1 MLIFGVAIFRATIS
15 GCSRAQSRP
24 AELGRLTPRSRY
36 RIEMVQVIGND
47 PCVVPHR
54 LSVTLPRMDSIPQN
68 VIRSVS
74 FSNQTSVAL
83 CLHSV
88 CLGEKVCG
96 SPEGAFLKSPLW
108 RIPPLPLR
116 TKRESSAARDSAS
129 ASTSASVLY
138 TEKLMRIEHSIS
150 EGDRPNAVSAALW

>member
-1 MLIFGVAIFRATIS
+1 MGFLFLSLHSSNF
-15 GCSRAQSRP
+15 GCSHIPCYYFRLLPRP
-24 AELGRLTPRSRY
+24 IPSSGIGTAYASLPLPDRSGRKLVVSGGGEKCGALPADCAPARSVVRWKY
-36 RIEMVQVIGND
+36 VVGND

-108 RIPPLPLR
+108 RIPLGR
-116 TKRESSAARDSAS
+116 MTIFAAR
-129 ASTSASVLY
+129 
-138 TEKLMRIEHSIS
+138 
-150 EGDRPNAVSAALW
+150 G